1 MKRICHFQA
10 GPISKIIKLTLF
22 FLKDGSVAWE
32 AKDFLIEQEQ
42 CEEVTI
48 EQKVYHGKHTEAYKK
63 EEKEAPKAKNNK
75 KKSKSTRRKKNTSEK
90 EDQTVFVGIHSRLVS
105 FFILDVHN
113 II

>member
-10 GPISKIIKLTLF
+10 DPISKTIKLILF
-22 FLKDGSVAWE
+22 FKDGSVAWE

-75 KKSKSTRRKKNTSEK
+75 KKTKKKSKSKKE
-90 EDQTVFVGIHSRLVS
+90 EL
-105 FFILDVHN
+105 
-113 II
+113 